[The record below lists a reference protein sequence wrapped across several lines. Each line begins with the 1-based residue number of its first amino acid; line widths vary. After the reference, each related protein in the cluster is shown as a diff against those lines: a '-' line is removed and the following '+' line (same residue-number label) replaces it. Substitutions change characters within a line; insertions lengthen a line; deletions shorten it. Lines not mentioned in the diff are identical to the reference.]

1 MHSKKNKNIPI
12 FVVQNLKHFLRDK
25 IYLKDIN
32 NKILL

>member
-25 IYLKDIN
+25 IYFKRY
-32 NKILL
+32 K